1 MVQIV
6 QKTCPEVMRITFKKV
21 IKTSILLIAVC
32 VFSVLFCWDK
42 TSPADSLQTLQDG
55 HGAHGPLVESLRGD
69 LEGSEDEIRRNQ
81 RSAKSFSPD
90 ADLIIPIGDPQI
102 QDDRINFKDFPKKSK
117 KKSDDEATELDDI
130 FISIKTTSSF
140 HESRMQ
146 LLLDTWISKCR
157 KQVVIK

>member
-42 TSPADSLQTLQDG
+42 TTPAESLQTLQDG
-55 HGAHGPLVESLRGD
+55 HGADGPLVESLRGD

-90 ADLIIPIGDPQI
+90 AIGNPQI

-117 KKSDDEATELDDI
+117 KKSDNEATELDDI

>member
-6 QKTCPEVMRITFKKV
+6 QKTSPEVMRITFKKV

-32 VFSVLFCWDK
+32 VFSVQFCWNK
-42 TSPADSLQTLQDG
+42 TTPAESLQTLQDG
-55 HGAHGPLVESLRGD
+55 HGADGPLVESLRGD
-69 LEGSEDEIRRNQ
+69 LEGSEDEVRRNQ

-90 ADLIIPIGDPQI
+90 ADLIIPFDNPQKL
-102 QDDRINFKDFPKKSK
+102 DDRINLIEFPRKSK
-117 KKSDDEATELDDI
+117 KKSDNEATELDDI
-130 FISIKTTSSF
+130 FISVKTTSSF

-157 KQVVIK
+157 KQVVK